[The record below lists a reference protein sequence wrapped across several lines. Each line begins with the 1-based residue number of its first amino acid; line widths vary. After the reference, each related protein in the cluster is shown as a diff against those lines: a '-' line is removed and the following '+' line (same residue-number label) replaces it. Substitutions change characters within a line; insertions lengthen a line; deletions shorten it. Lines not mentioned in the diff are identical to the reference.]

1 MPCVAALSGC
11 VVTSP
16 AFFRPRAFAVAICF
30 SLRPIRLLTS
40 LMVRLP
46 SAFAGAFFAGAF
58 LAGASA
64 SAFAAAFLAGAF
76 FAAVSP
82 SAFLAG
88 AFFAAGFFSAAFFP
102 EHSAL
107 VMVLLY
113 WSRGLYN
120 PSRLRGLW
128 QRSTTIAF
136 GNALGVVGFMALLFV
151 FRLQNFS
158 RGVMLLLYGFSTGF
172 LIFKRMI
179 KRWYDRA
186 RNRKGEDLRHILLVG
201 GGDMAAEYLLA
212 LEHNPYYGFHVDGYL
227 APYANPDLDVRYLGG
242 YDKMEVTL
250 DEPGIDEVVVA
261 LDAAEMHMLTR
272 AFAACD
278 KHGTRI
284 TMVPFYNDYLPARPT
299 IDVLGDCKL
308 INIRQTPFDN
318 ILNAFI
324 KRAMD
329 VVGSLVLIVL
339 TSPIM
344 LGVAIGVKLSSPGP
358 IIFKQERVG
367 LNKRPFMMYKFRSM
381 RVNAAEDSAWSTNSD
396 PRKTRF
402 GSIIRKFSLDEL
414 PQFFNVLKGDMSLVG
429 PRPEIPFHVEHF
441 KEEIPRYLVRQQVRP
456 GLTGW
461 AQINGLRGDT
471 DIAERIRY
479 DIWYIENWTVAL
491 DIKILFRTVFGGKMV
506 NDEKIQ

>member
-1 MPCVAALSGC
+1 M
-11 VVTSP
+11 
-16 AFFRPRAFAVAICF
+16 
-30 SLRPIRLLTS
+30 
-40 LMVRLP
+40 
-46 SAFAGAFFAGAF
+46 
-58 LAGASA
+58 
-64 SAFAAAFLAGAF
+64 
-76 FAAVSP
+76 
-82 SAFLAG
+82 
-88 AFFAAGFFSAAFFP
+88 
-102 EHSAL
+102 
-107 VMVLLY
+107 
-113 WSRGLYN
+113 
-120 PSRLRGLW
+120 
-128 QRSTTIAF
+128 
-136 GNALGVVGFMALLFV
+136 
-151 FRLQNFS
+151 
-158 RGVMLLLYGFSTGF
+158 
-172 LIFKRMI
+172 
-179 KRWYDRA
+179 
-186 RNRKGEDLRHILLVG
+186 
-201 GGDMAAEYLLA
+201 
-212 LEHNPYYGFHVDGYL
+212 
-227 APYANPDLDVRYLGG
+227 RYLGG
-242 YDKMEVTL
+242 YDKMEITL

-329 VVGSLVLIVL
+329 VVGSMVLIVL

>member
-1 MPCVAALSGC
+1 MLEKNQRYKSILSGLLDA
-11 VVTSP
+11 VLLFVGFLLANYVRFNYVRFFEPGGAGP
-16 AFFRPRAFAVAICF
+16 ALDVAQDPRNI
-30 SLRPIRLLTS
+30 
-40 LMVRLP
+40 
-46 SAFAGAFFAGAF
+46 
-58 LAGASA
+58 LAGAATSLLLV
-64 SAFAAAFLAGAF
+64 AAYWVAGIY
-76 FAAVSP
+76 S
-82 SAFLAG
+82 
-88 AFFAAGFFSAAFFP
+88 
-102 EHSAL
+102 
-107 VMVLLY
+107 
-113 WSRGLYN
+113 N
-120 PSRLRGLW
+120 SRLRGLSE
-128 QRSTTIAF
+128 RSTIIAIVN
-136 GNALGVVGFMALLFV
+136 GGGILVFV
-151 FRLQNFS
+151 FILYLMHLDDYS
-158 RGVMLLLYGFSTGF
+158 RVVLALFYVFATAAVVA
-172 LIFKRMI
+172 KRVVR
-179 KRWYDRA
+179 RWYDRA
-186 RNRKGEDLRHILLVG
+186 RRRKGLGLRHILLVG
-201 GGDMAAEYLLA
+201 GGKSAALYLRA
-212 LEHNPYYGFHVDGYL
+212 LEHNPYYGFVVDGYL
-227 APYANPDLDVRYLGG
+227 APIEEPGLGVNYLGG
-242 YDKMEVTL
+242 YEKL
-250 DEPGIDEVVVA
+250 DESLENPDIDEVVVA
-261 LDAAEMHMLTR
+261 LEAEEIHMLPHT
-272 AFAACD
+272 FAACD